1 VKDTYVLSH
10 LRTDLIRDEG
20 YRRGVYK
27 DSLGILTGGVGRN
40 LSARGFLDSEIN
52 LMLVN
57 DIEIVERD
65 LDLNIPWWREL
76 DPVRQ
81 RVLMN
86 MCFNM
91 GWLRLSGFT
100 KFLHALMS
108 KDYEEAADEMLDS
121 KWAEQVGTRAVR
133 LADQMRRGS
142 PPLVETR
149 QV

>member
-10 LRTDLIRDEG
+10 LKTDLIRDEG

-76 DPVRQ
+76 DP
-81 RVLMN
+81 
-86 MCFNM
+86 CA
-91 GWLRLSGFT
+91 S
-100 KFLHALMS
+100 AC
-108 KDYEEAADEMLDS
+108 ADEHVLQHGL
-121 KWAEQVGTRAVR
+121 AEVVW
-133 LADQMRRGS
+133 LY
-142 PPLVETR
+142 
-149 QV
+149 

>member
-1 VKDTYVLSH
+1 VRDTYVLSH
-10 LRTDLIRDEG
+10 LKTDLIRDEG
-20 YRRGVYK
+20 YRRGIYK
-27 DSLGILTGGVGRN
+27 DSLGVFTGGVGRN

-65 LDLNIPWWREL
+65 LDLNVPWWREL
-76 DPVRQ
+76 DPLRQ

-100 KFLHALMS
+100 KFLTALEHG
-108 KDYEEAADEMLDS
+108 DYNVAAGEMLDS
-121 KWAEQVGTRAVR
+121 IWHEQVGDRAKR
-133 LADQMRRGS
+133 LADQMRRGE
-142 PPLVETR
+142 LVA
-149 QV
+149 